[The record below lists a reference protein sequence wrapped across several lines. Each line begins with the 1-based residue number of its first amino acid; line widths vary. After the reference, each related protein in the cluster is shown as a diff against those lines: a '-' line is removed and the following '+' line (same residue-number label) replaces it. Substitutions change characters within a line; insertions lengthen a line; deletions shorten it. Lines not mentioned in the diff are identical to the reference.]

1 MKIRNI
7 YLSKK
12 VPVISIAIAL
22 LCIAITV
29 ISVLIPSLVYSFSFT
44 YPVRNPWQF
53 ITYMFEHYTPQEQI
67 PSSLDATPASLSFG
81 HLMFNLL
88 LVIPFGILVE
98 KVLGAKKFLIL
109 CLAAWIPDIV
119 FTYIMCAALT
129 PAGEESVCKGA
140 SGLAFAFV
148 PVGLYI
154 FFVMGKKFGF
164 GKLFKQVSFYLL
176 MPIAI
181 TTIVFALSPSIAGA
195 TGIFSMVLHLIAVAV
210 GIVVAIVFRKTV
222 KGYFEPEN
230 GVKI

>member
-7 YLSKK
+7 YLNKT
-12 VPVISIAIAL
+12 VPVVSIIVAL
-22 LCIAITV
+22 LCIGITV
-29 ISVLIPSLVYSFSFT
+29 ISALIPSAVYSFSFT

-67 PSSLDATPASLSFG
+67 PTALDATPASLSIG

-88 LVIPFGILVE
+88 LVIPFGMLVE
-98 KVLGAKKFLIL
+98 KVIGSKKFLIL
-109 CLAAWIPDIV
+109 SLAAWIPDIA
-119 FTYIMCAALT
+119 FTYIMCAELT

-164 GKLFKQVSFYLL
+164 GKLFKQISFYLL

-195 TGIFSMVLHLIAVAV
+195 TGIFSMVLHLIAVVV
-210 GIVVAIVFRKTV
+210 GVVFAFVFHKTI
-222 KGYFEPEN
+222 KGYFDS
-230 GVKI
+230 VKMAV